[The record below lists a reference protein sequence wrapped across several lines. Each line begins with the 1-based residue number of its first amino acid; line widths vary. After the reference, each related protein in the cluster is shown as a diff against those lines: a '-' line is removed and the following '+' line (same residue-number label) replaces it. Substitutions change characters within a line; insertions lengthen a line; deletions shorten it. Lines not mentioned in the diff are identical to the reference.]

1 MGEAMNS
8 GRGWHPLADA
18 QVITGFAV
26 GNLNGQGEEPDAA
39 DVQCLYEYLTT
50 GEMTGRYKDSPMAFE
65 AAANVN
71 GVGGVDVYDLQRLYE
86 RAAKIA

>member
-1 MGEAMNS
+1 
-8 GRGWHPLADA
+8 
-18 QVITGFAV
+18 
-26 GNLNGQGEEPDAA
+26 
-39 DVQCLYEYLTT
+39 
-50 GEMTGRYKDSPMAFE
+50 MAFE

>member
-1 MGEAMNS
+1 MVGEHHTRKRPGCQMTK
-8 GRGWHPLADA
+8 RKHDLA
-18 QVITGFAV
+18 
-26 GNLNGQGEEPDAA
+26 
-39 DVQCLYEYLTT
+39 T

-86 RAAKIA
+86 YVSGIDSKW